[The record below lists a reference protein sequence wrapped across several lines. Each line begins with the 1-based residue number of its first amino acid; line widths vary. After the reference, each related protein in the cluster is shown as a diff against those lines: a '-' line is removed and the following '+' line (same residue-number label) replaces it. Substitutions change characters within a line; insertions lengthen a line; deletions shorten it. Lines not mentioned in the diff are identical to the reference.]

1 MIKLIYGPKGFGKTK
16 IIKDDVNAA
25 AKDAKGNVVFIT
37 DKKVYSADI
46 DLNVRCV
53 FTEEYDVACMCA
65 FTGFVQGLIAG
76 NSDIEYIFIDGI
88 KRITEEADLSK
99 YEEFFADLK
108 EMAEKNKVQVELTLS
123 AEKDELPKFMHEFI
137 G

>member
-1 MIKLIYGPKGFGKTK
+1 MVKLIYGPKGFGKTK
-16 IIKDDVNAA
+16 IIKDNVNAA
-25 AKDAKGNVVFIT
+25 AKETDGCVVFIT

-53 FTEEYDVACMCA
+53 FTEEYSVACMCA

-76 NSDIEYIFIDGI
+76 NSDIEHIFIDGI
-88 KRITEEADLSK
+88 KRITGEANLAE

-108 EMAEKNKVQVELTLS
+108 EMAEKNNVEVELTLS
-123 AEKDELPKFMHEFI
+123 AEKEELPKFMHEFI

>member
-1 MIKLIYGPKGFGKTK
+1 
-16 IIKDDVNAA
+16 
-25 AKDAKGNVVFIT
+25 
-37 DKKVYSADI
+37 
-46 DLNVRCV
+46 
-53 FTEEYDVACMCA
+53 MCA

-99 YEEFFADLK
+99 YDEFFADLK
-108 EMAEKNKVQVELTLS
+108 EMAEKNNVQVELTLS